1 MMRPLVGTYVLS
13 LGGTEWEASIALAA
27 FSIIPTVLAILV
39 GGIVDSWG
47 TRPILIVGGVLMTL
61 GGGLL
66 LIPLLATVIAS
77 QVVLGLGTLCV
88 WVSLQTSVT
97 TATDEA
103 ESRDTRA
110 SRIATFS
117 LFVSFGQTAGPALG
131 GALQSVGGYAV
142 AFATYASLSFVL
154 FVFAWI
160 VAPKTARAG
169 GAPAGRRRTPV
180 ISTYREA
187 GRLLRRP
194 TVVIAVLVSFTALLL
209 HDIRSAWQPL
219 LLHGAGL
226 QQWQIGLVLS
236 VSALAGF
243 CARPFFA
250 LLLRVLGAPWF
261 VGLVLT
267 VGAGAA
273 MLMPLAPGELSY
285 VLVVSAVGGLA
296 VGFAQP
302 LSLTL
307 LSDDVPGDRMGIAA
321 GMRSMGNQA
330 ALVISP
336 AAFGAV
342 TAIASLSVAFLV
354 VGGAAA
360 AAGITSAVLLAS
372 ARRRRPGPPADDPP
386 SEHQLSGH
394 PPPVDALPDDLVDV
408 AAGPTP
414 SKGLR

>member
-13 LGGTEWEASIALAA
+13 LGGSEWEASIALAA
-27 FSIIPTVLAILV
+27 FSLIPTVLAILV

-47 TRPILIVGGVLMTL
+47 TRPILIVGGVLMTV
-61 GGGLL
+61 GGALL
-66 LIPLLATVIAS
+66 VVPLLATVIAS
-77 QVVLGLGTLCV
+77 QVILGLGTLCV

-97 TATDEA
+97 TSADET
-103 ESRDTRA
+103 ESRDTRT

-142 AFATYASLSFVL
+142 PFITYASLSLVL
-154 FVFAWI
+154 FL
-160 VAPKTARAG
+160 VACILAPRARVRPPEG
-169 GAPAGRRRTPV
+169 TRRRTSV
-180 ISTYREA
+180 FATYRDA
-187 GRLLRRP
+187 GRLLRRR

-226 QQWQIGLVLS
+226 PQWQIGLVLS

-243 CARPFFA
+243 CARPFFSF
-250 LLLRVLGAPWF
+250 LLRVLGAPVL

-267 VGAGAA
+267 IGAGSA
-273 MLMPLAPGELSY
+273 MLLPLAPGEVSF
-285 VLVVSAVGGLA
+285 VIAVSAVGGLA

-307 LSDDVPGDRMGIAA
+307 LSDEVPGGRMGIAS
-321 GMRSMGNQA
+321 GLRSMGNQA

-342 TAIASLSVAFLV
+342 AALATLSLAFVV

-360 AAGITSAVLLAS
+360 VAGITSAVLLAT
-372 ARRRRPGPPADDPP
+372 ARRSNATE
-386 SEHQLSGH
+386 S
-394 PPPVDALPDDLVDV
+394 PPPFEESVDAVST
-408 AAGPTP
+408 APTVP
-414 SKGLR
+414 KGSR